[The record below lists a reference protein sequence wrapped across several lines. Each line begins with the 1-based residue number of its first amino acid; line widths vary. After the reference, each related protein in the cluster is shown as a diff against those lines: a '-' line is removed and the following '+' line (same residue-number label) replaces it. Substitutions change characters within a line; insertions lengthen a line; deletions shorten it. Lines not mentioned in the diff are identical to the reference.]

1 MENLE
6 SRSLSYTMVG
16 EFLLDLKEEF
26 DRRDNKTMKMAKLK
40 KVEQESKTI
49 KEFIQEFRRA
59 VRESGYERQPL
70 IEEFKREINKV
81 IRKKLIEAKR
91 SLRIID
97 Q

>member
-6 SRSLSYTMVG
+6 SRSLSYPMVG

-26 DRRDNKTMKMAKLK
+26 DRRDNETMKMAKLK

-49 KEFIQEFRRA
+49 EEFIQEFRRA

>member
-1 MENLE
+1 
-6 SRSLSYTMVG
+6 MVG

-26 DRRDNKTMKMAKLK
+26 DRRDNETMKMARLK

-49 KEFIQEFRRA
+49 EEFIQEFRRA
-59 VRESGYERQPL
+59 MRESGYERQPL
-70 IEEFKREINKV
+70 IEEFKREINEV
-81 IRKKLIEAKR
+81 IRKKLIKAKR

>member
-1 MENLE
+1 MKNLE

-26 DRRDNKTMKMAKLK
+26 DRRDNETMKMARLK

-49 KEFIQEFRRA
+49 EEFIQEFRRA
-59 VRESGYERQPL
+59 MRESGYERQPL
-70 IEEFKREINKV
+70 IEEFKREINEV

>member
-1 MENLE
+1 
-6 SRSLSYTMVG
+6 MVG

-26 DRRDNKTMKMAKLK
+26 DRRDNETMKMARLK

-49 KEFIQEFRRA
+49 EEFIQEFRRA
-59 VRESGYERQPL
+59 MRESGYERQPL
-70 IEEFKREINKV
+70 IEEFKREINEV

>member
-6 SRSLSYTMVG
+6 SRSLSYPMVG

-26 DRRDNKTMKMAKLK
+26 DRRDNETMKMAKLK

-49 KEFIQEFRRA
+49 EEFIQEFRRA

-70 IEEFKREINKV
+70 IEEFKREINEV

>member
-6 SRSLSYTMVG
+6 SRSLSYPMVG

-26 DRRDNKTMKMAKLK
+26 DRRDNETMKMAKLK

-49 KEFIQEFRRA
+49 EEFIQEFRRA

-70 IEEFKREINKV
+70 IEEFKSEINEV

>member
-1 MENLE
+1 MKNLE

-26 DRRDNKTMKMAKLK
+26 DRRDNETMKMARLK

-49 KEFIQEFRRA
+49 EEFIQEFRRA
-59 VRESGYERQPL
+59 MRESGYERQPL
-70 IEEFKREINKV
+70 IEEFKREINEV
-81 IRKKLIEAKR
+81 IRKKLIKAKR